1 MDRLPSKTFRPASGR
16 IFFCGDCH
24 GQFGHVIQAAQA
36 HRPAAVILL
45 GDMEAPAPLDQIL
58 APILDLSE
66 VWWIHGNHD
75 TDREASYDNLYE
87 SSLADRNLHGR
98 VVEVAGLRIAG
109 LGGVFREKVWGPPQ
123 EPQFES
129 AEDFARR
136 GGRGNRW
143 RGGVPLRHRSTIFPE
158 DYYGLLRQRADVLVT
173 HEAPSLWPGTYG
185 KAAIDTLAQG
195 MRVRRSFHGH
205 LHADRDHGS
214 SLGFEAYG
222 VGLCGITDLNGEIVV
237 PGRPS
242 RGARTE

>member
-1 MDRLPSKTFRPASGR
+1 
-16 IFFCGDCH
+16 
-24 GQFGHVIQAAQA
+24 
-36 HRPAAVILL
+36 LL